1 MNTFLKFISNF
12 MILRRV
18 YKSSD
23 PRWRTRC
30 KELKTKM
37 MRLSPQSVI
46 NGPSARVDGAEVT
59 NSTVKALKDGRVVAV
74 PTDTIYGLACLAQN
88 SNAIKKVLNVV
99 FYPCGGRYCKV
110 SVKKE
115 LIGDLLPGPVTLVL
129 ERAEVLNT
137 DLNPFTPLVVVCI
150 PDQAFM
156 RRLCQMCREPLAVTS
171 ANISSHSSTVA
182 VHDFQDLW
190 PQLSVVVD
198 GGPIGDKSRLGS
210 TGKYRIIRPGCAFSS
225 TVHVLEHKY
234 GLSEDTG

>member
-1 MNTFLKFISNF
+1 
-12 MILRRV
+12 
-18 YKSSD
+18 
-23 PRWRTRC
+23 RC
-30 KELKTKM
+30 KELKTKI

-46 NGPSARVDGAEVT
+46 NGPSARCDDARLQDGAEVL
-59 NSTVKALKDGRVVAV
+59 NSTVKALKDGQVVAV

-88 SNAIKKVLNVV
+88 SNAIKKPKCC
-99 FYPCGGRYCKV
+99 FW
-110 SVKKE
+110 
-115 LIGDLLPGPVTLVL
+115 IGDLLPGPVTLIL

-137 DLNPFTPLVVVCI
+137 DLNIFTPLVVVCI

-156 RRLCQMCREPLAVTS
+156 RRLCQMF
-171 ANISSHSSTVA
+171 ISE
-182 VHDFQDLW
+182 FQDLW

-198 GGPIGDKSRLGS
+198 GGPIGDKSRVGS

>member
-1 MNTFLKFISNF
+1 MGKLWLCQRTQYTGWLAWLRIPMPSKRCMTSKDVRIRNHWPFVLEKSKTF
-12 MILRRV
+12 
-18 YKSSD
+18 YK
-23 PRWRTRC
+23 
-30 KELKTKM
+30 
-37 MRLSPQSVI
+37 
-46 NGPSARVDGAEVT
+46 
-59 NSTVKALKDGRVVAV
+59 
-74 PTDTIYGLACLAQN
+74 
-88 SNAIKKVLNVV
+88 
-99 FYPCGGRYCKV
+99 YCKV

-171 ANISSHSSTVA
+171 ANISPHSSTVA

>member
-1 MNTFLKFISNF
+1 MKIS
-12 MILRRV
+12 
-18 YKSSD
+18 
-23 PRWRTRC
+23 
-30 KELKTKM
+30 
-37 MRLSPQSVI
+37 
-46 NGPSARVDGAEVT
+46 
-59 NSTVKALKDGRVVAV
+59 V
-74 PTDTIYGLACLAQN
+74 PAQYGLHQPYN
-88 SNAIKKVLNVV
+88 VNQAILQPSLNV
-99 FYPCGGRYCKV
+99 FFSPCGGRYCKV

-137 DLNPFTPLVVVCI
+137 DLNIFTPLVVVCI

-156 RRLCQMCREPLAVTS
+156 RRLCQMCREPLALTS
-171 ANISSHSSTVA
+171 ANMSSHSSTEA
-182 VHDFQDLW
+182 VHEFQDLW

-198 GGPIGDKSRLGS
+198 GGPIGDKSRVGS

>member
-1 MNTFLKFISNF
+1 
-12 MILRRV
+12 
-18 YKSSD
+18 
-23 PRWRTRC
+23 RC
-30 KELKTKM
+30 KELKTKI

-46 NGPSARVDGAEVT
+46 NGPSARCDDARLQDGAEVL
-59 NSTVKALKDGRVVAV
+59 NSTVKALKDGQVVAV

-88 SNAIKKVLNVV
+88 SNAIKKV
-99 FYPCGGRYCKV
+99 YDIKGRNGEKPLAICVGEIKDIYLV

-137 DLNPFTPLVVVCI
+137 DLNIFTPLVVVCI

-156 RRLCQMCREPLAVTS
+156 RRLCQMCREPLALTS
-171 ANISSHSSTVA
+171 ANMIIQGFSLQE
-182 VHDFQDLW
+182 FQDLW

-198 GGPIGDKSRLGS
+198 GGPIGDKSRVGS